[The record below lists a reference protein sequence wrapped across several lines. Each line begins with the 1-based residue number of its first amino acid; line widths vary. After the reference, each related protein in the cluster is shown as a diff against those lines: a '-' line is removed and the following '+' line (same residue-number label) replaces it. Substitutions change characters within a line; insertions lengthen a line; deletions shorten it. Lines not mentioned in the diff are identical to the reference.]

1 MTIETRFKPGDR
13 IYTIYSRAKEVSLN
27 APCPTCNGTG
37 RISLFGQTMPCNSSF
52 GTGIRCRLGSLVSCK
67 KAWCVD
73 LATFFVEK
81 ISIEVDEAETHI
93 IYEEYDCEG
102 CNTIEE
108 AHAFVTE
115 EEAQAECDRR
125 NNGD

>member
-13 IYTIYSRAKEVSLN
+13 IYTICSRAKEVSLN

-37 RISLFGQTMPCNSSF
+37 RISLFGQTMPCGSHF
-52 GTGIRCRLGSLVSCK
+52 GINVRCRLGTLVTLK
-67 KAWCVD
+67 EMWCVNPVP
-73 LATFFVEK
+73 FFVEQ
-81 ISIEVDEAETHI
+81 ISIEVNEAEEHI
-93 IYEEYDCEG
+93 IYEEYDYEG

-108 AHAFVTE
+108 AHAFATE

-125 NNGD
+125 NNGN